1 MEKWRQFDVSSNFSH
16 TERSLPPIISIH
28 DLEITDNTSSDRI
41 ISYNS
46 FKDAADISLQYIDIQ
61 TELEPLRCSPVIL
74 ESVYGSGS
82 NSEADDDDQSH
93 IKYEDDNSNTYQN
106 DMHNDHPFGNFF
118 RKLKYR
124 DVEKSIARY
133 YEVSQETPYSNEL
146 DILITFIKGQTQLY
160 LEAKSITQYQLHCL
174 MFPTLLISAL
184 LTITSPYLS
193 CNEWNLEIT
202 SGMNAIV
209 TFLLSMIH
217 YLKLESTMES
227 YSQMANHLD
236 TVYSSLEMTS
246 SKITFLK
253 DQKQINALII
263 DKFNEIEEKIKEQR
277 LHHSILLPEHVKY
290 LFPIISHVNVFQ
302 VIKRYKHHRRNLIER
317 MRNVKNEKQY
327 ILYQWDKREQL
338 HISPSTLQ
346 KHQYKREQMRLQEL
360 ESMKNSLKNE
370 IIEYQNMYSI
380 LDDLFSREIKDA
392 EMKKKQWIYYSPI
405 CCYPKHSLTKGYI
418 NQLHPSISKQFS
430 FLFHEGT

>member
-1 MEKWRQFDVSSNFSH
+1 MQNWRQTDVSSNFFHPEFNLLPVVSVNDVETGKH
-16 TERSLPPIISIH
+16 TLDETLTMHQSFDH
-28 DLEITDNTSSDRI
+28 TDL
-41 ISYNS
+41 
-46 FKDAADISLQYIDIQ
+46 SLQYIDIQ
-61 TELEPLRCSPVIL
+61 SELEPLRASPVIL

-82 NSEADDDDQSH
+82 NSEAEDETDTHIHYDDDHSH
-93 IKYEDDNSNTYQN
+93 TYQH
-106 DMHNDHPFGNFF
+106 DMQRDHPFGNFF
-118 RKLKYR
+118 RKLKFR
-124 DVEKSIARY
+124 DVEKSVAQY
-133 YEVSQETPYSNEL
+133 YEVSQDTPYSNEL

-193 CNEWNLEIT
+193 CNRWNLEIT

-253 DQKQINALII
+253 DQKQINTLII

-302 VIKRYKHHRRNLIER
+302 VIKRYKHHRRNLIEK

-338 HISPSTLQ
+338 RISPSTLQ

-360 ESMKNSLKNE
+360 ETTKNSLKNE
-370 IIEYQNMYSI
+370 IIDYQNMYGI

-392 EMKKKQWIYYSPI
+392 ETKKKQWTYYSPI
-405 CCYPKHSLTKGYI
+405 CCYPQNSLTKGYI
-418 NQLHPSISKQFS
+418 NQLHPSISQQFS
-430 FLFHEGT
+430 FLFHEGD

>member
-1 MEKWRQFDVSSNFSH
+1 MEKWRQIDVSSNFFYS
-16 TERSLPPIISIH
+16 EQRIPPLISIH
-28 DLEITDNTSSDRI
+28 DLESGSD
-41 ISYNS
+41 
-46 FKDAADISLQYIDIQ
+46 KTGGDLSLQYIDIQ
-61 TELEPLRCSPVIL
+61 SELEPLRCSPVIL

-82 NSEADDDDQSH
+82 NSEAEDETESRIHYD
-93 IKYEDDNSNTYQN
+93 DDNSNTYQDN
-106 DMHNDHPFGNFF
+106 MHTDHPFGNFF
-118 RKLKYR
+118 RKLKFR
-124 DVEKSIARY
+124 DIEKSVARY
-133 YEVSQETPYSNEL
+133 YEVSQDTPYSNEL

-193 CNEWNLEIT
+193 CNKWNLEIT

-236 TVYSSLEMTS
+236 TIYSSLEMTS
-246 SKITFLK
+246 SKITFMK
-253 DQKQINALII
+253 DQKQINTLIVE
-263 DKFNEIEEKIKEQR
+263 KFNEIEEKIKEQR
-277 LHHSILLPEHVKY
+277 LHHSILLPEHIKF

-302 VIKRYKHHRRNLIER
+302 VIKRYKHHRRNLIEK

-338 HISPSTLQ
+338 QISPSTLQ
-346 KHQYKREQMRLQEL
+346 KHQYRREQMRLQEL

-380 LDDLFSREIKDA
+380 LDDLFSREIKDS
-392 EMKKKQWIYYSPI
+392 EIKKKQWIYYSPI
-405 CCYPKHSLTKGYI
+405 CCYSHHSLSLTKGYI
-418 NQLHPSISKQFS
+418 NELHPSISQQFS

>member
-1 MEKWRQFDVSSNFSH
+1 MENLKQIDVSSNFFNSH
-16 TERSLPPIISIH
+16 PRTISLG
-28 DLEITDNTSSDRI
+28 DLEIGKNSPDDRL
-41 ISYNS
+41 ISRDS
-46 FKDAADISLQYIDIQ
+46 FEQIDLSLQYIDIQ
-61 TELEPLRCSPVIL
+61 SELEHLRCSPVIL

-82 NSEADDDDQSH
+82 NSEAEDEAESH
-93 IKYEDDNSNTYQN
+93 IHYGDDNSNTYQD
-106 DMHNDHPFGNFF
+106 DMHTDHPFGNFF
-118 RKLKYR
+118 RKLKFR
-124 DVEKSIARY
+124 DVEKSVSRY
-133 YEVSQETPYSNEL
+133 YEVSQDTPYSNEL

-174 MFPTLLISAL
+174 MFPTLIISAL

-193 CNEWNLEIT
+193 CNRWNLEIT

-236 TVYSSLEMTS
+236 TIYSSLEMTS
-246 SKITFLK
+246 SKVTFLK
-253 DQKQINALII
+253 DQKQINSLII

-277 LHHSILLPEHVKY
+277 LHHSIMLPEHVKY

-302 VIKRYKHHRRNLIER
+302 VIKRYKHHRRNLIEK

-360 ESMKNSLKNE
+360 ETMKNSLKNE
-370 IIEYQNMYSI
+370 IIDYQNMYSI

-392 EMKKKQWIYYSPI
+392 ETKKNQWIYYSPV
-405 CCYPKHSLTKGYI
+405 CCYSKHSLSLTKGYI
-418 NQLHPSISKQFS
+418 NNLHPSISQQFS

>member
-1 MEKWRQFDVSSNFSH
+1 MEKWRQIDVSSNIFNP
-16 TERSLPPIISIH
+16 EPIYPRVISINELEMGKRSPDNRLISH
-28 DLEITDNTSSDRI
+28 D
-41 ISYNS
+41 S
-46 FKDAADISLQYIDIQ
+46 FEQIDLSLQYIDIQ
-61 TELEPLRCSPVIL
+61 SELEPLRCSPVIL

-82 NSEADDDDQSH
+82 NSEAEDEAESHIHYGGDQST
-93 IKYEDDNSNTYQN
+93 TYHD

-118 RKLKYR
+118 RKLKFR
-124 DVEKSIARY
+124 DVEKSVARY
-133 YEVSQETPYSNEL
+133 YEVSQDTPYSNEL

-253 DQKQINALII
+253 DQKQINTLII

-302 VIKRYKHHRRNLIER
+302 VIKRYKHHRRNLIEK

-346 KHQYKREQMRLQEL
+346 KHQHKREQMRLQEL
-360 ESMKNSLKNE
+360 ETTKNSLKNE
-370 IIEYQNMYSI
+370 IIDYQNMYGI

-392 EMKKKQWIYYSPI
+392 ETKKKQWTYYSPI
-405 CCYPKHSLTKGYI
+405 CCYSQNSLTKGYI
-418 NQLHPSISKQFS
+418 NQLHPSISQQFS
-430 FLFHEGT
+430 FLFHEGD

>member
-1 MEKWRQFDVSSNFSH
+1 MQKWRQTDVSSNFFHPEFNLLPTVSVNDVETGKH
-16 TERSLPPIISIH
+16 TLDETLIMHQSFDH
-28 DLEITDNTSSDRI
+28 TDL
-41 ISYNS
+41 
-46 FKDAADISLQYIDIQ
+46 SLQYIDIQ
-61 TELEPLRCSPVIL
+61 SELEPLRASPVIL

-82 NSEADDDDQSH
+82 NSEAEDETDTHIHYDDDHSH
-93 IKYEDDNSNTYQN
+93 TYQH
-106 DMHNDHPFGNFF
+106 DMQRDHPFGNFF
-118 RKLKYR
+118 RKLKFR
-124 DVEKSIARY
+124 DVEKSVAQY
-133 YEVSQETPYSNEL
+133 YEVSQDTPYSNEL

-193 CNEWNLEIT
+193 CNRWNLEIT

-253 DQKQINALII
+253 DQKQINTLII

-277 LHHSILLPEHVKY
+277 LHHSILLG
-290 LFPIISHVNVFQ
+290 
-302 VIKRYKHHRRNLIER
+302 
-317 MRNVKNEKQY
+317 
-327 ILYQWDKREQL
+327 
-338 HISPSTLQ
+338 
-346 KHQYKREQMRLQEL
+346 
-360 ESMKNSLKNE
+360 
-370 IIEYQNMYSI
+370 
-380 LDDLFSREIKDA
+380 A
-392 EMKKKQWIYYSPI
+392 
-405 CCYPKHSLTKGYI
+405 
-418 NQLHPSISKQFS
+418 
-430 FLFHEGT
+430 